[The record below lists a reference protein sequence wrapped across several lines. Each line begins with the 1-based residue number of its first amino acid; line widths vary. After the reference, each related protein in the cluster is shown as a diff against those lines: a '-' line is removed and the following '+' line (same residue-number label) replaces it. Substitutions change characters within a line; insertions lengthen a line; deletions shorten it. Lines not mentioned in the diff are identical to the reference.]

1 MNSQQSFQGY
11 LRLEVANAEKQFE
24 QAKEKVFAL
33 TGGPVVAPDPALLEA
48 AQSFSQDMKAYINAL
63 RRLAHFSAHQS
74 ERAEQRHLT
83 HA

>member
-24 QAKEKVFAL
+24 QAKAKVFAL
-33 TGGPVVAPDPALLEA
+33 IGGPEEAPDPALLEA
-48 AQSFSQDMKAYINAL
+48 TEFFSQNMQAYINAL
-63 RRLAHFSAHQS
+63 RRLAHYSAHQG
-74 ERAEQRHLT
+74 RQAEQSHLT